1 MNHTKPLAL
10 LALTLAGTAV
20 SAACSRPPVTPA
32 DSKPAAS
39 LTPPVARAPAR
50 EEEAAQQQRAQGAWC
65 SYLDALYRRVTHDG
79 TAWPRLDE
87 CRAHTSTAAPAMLER
102 TAECSRRALDG
113 YTGDPLGDGYADAV
127 RRCGVEAIDA
137 VTLGG
142 ADLEPFVEV
151 LCQRVSACGGSG
163 QTDCRATL
171 RARASERLGRAIGS
185 INAASRA
192 RLRRCLEVAS
202 CDQDLSEW
210 VGGCIDP
217 IMDRLL
223 WLPPDRDE

>member
-10 LALTLAGTAV
+10 LALSLAGTV
-20 SAACSRPPVTPA
+20 LSAACSRPPATPA
-32 DSKPAAS
+32 DSKTPAP
-39 LTPPVARAPAR
+39 PPVTRGPVP
-50 EEEAAQQQRAQGAWC
+50 EDEAAQLRAQGAWC
-65 SYLDALYRRVTHDG
+65 SYLDALYRRVTHD
-79 TAWPRLDE
+79 AASWSRLDE
-87 CRAHTSTAAPAMLER
+87 CRTHTSTAAPVMLER

-113 YTGDPLGDGYADAV
+113 YSGDPLGDAYADVV

-151 LCQRVSACGGSG
+151 LCQRVSACGGPG
-163 QTDCRATL
+163 TTDCRTAL
-171 RARASERLGRAIGS
+171 RAKASERLGRAIGS
-185 INAASRA
+185 INAPSRA
-192 RLRRCLEVAS
+192 RLRRCLEAAS
-202 CDQDLSEW
+202 CDQDMGAW